1 MKTRK
6 NVDIVAHGAT
16 PEHILRRLQQK
27 GYTVSRQYA
36 AATGAACLSHPDFT
50 LDLSG
55 PTPAQARQQAQT
67 GAYIDLAGH
76 WHPAGQHLG
85 YVLYAGGS
93 DAAITLARPLLD
105 ALAPV
110 SSAWL
115 MTGPAGSATFM
126 RQYMDALGYSL
137 HYGQAAHDMQFT
149 PADLLQRLQGQEQLL
164 ERIRQLAQRYLA
176 SHPAPAP
183 ATSNLPPDHRQ
194 PHFAQA
200 LAQWLLRLS
209 DTFPSGPN

>member
-1 MKTRK
+1 M
-6 NVDIVAHGAT
+6 DIVAHGAT

-36 AATGAACLSHPDFT
+36 AATGAARLSHPDFT

-55 PTPAQARQQAQT
+55 PTPEQAQQQAQA
-67 GAYIDLAGH
+67 GRYIDLAGH
-76 WHPAGQHLG
+76 WHPAGQHMG

-93 DAAITLARPLLD
+93 DTAIALARPLLD
-105 ALAPV
+105 ALAPL
-110 SSAWL
+110 SNAWL

-149 PADLLQRLQGQEQLL
+149 PADLLQHLEEQAHLL

-176 SHPAPAP
+176 SYPAPAP
-183 ATSNLPPDHRQ
+183 ATSNLPPDTRQ

-200 LAQWLLRLS
+200 LAQWLLLLS
-209 DTFPSGPN
+209 DTSIPGPN